1 MTITVWKRPIFLEDI
16 SPEILGQAIGSA
28 IFLLAIEHTFP
39 VEVGLTKL
47 SCDIKSL
54 DIKTLGQA
62 TLKEIRRLLGQEEN
76 A

>member
-1 MTITVWKRPIFLEDI
+1 MTITVWKRPILLEDI
-16 SPEILGQAIGSA
+16 SPEILGNAIGDA
-28 IFLLAIEHTFP
+28 ILLLG
-39 VEVGLTKL
+39 VENHFDVEIGPTIL
-47 SCDIKSL
+47 SCEFNSL